1 MEIKIAAAIIIGYI
15 LGSIPFAYIIARL
28 KKGVDI
34 RKVGGGN
41 VGALN
46 TYREIG
52 PVYGLGVLAA
62 DILKG
67 VLAVFVA
74 KWLDISLAW
83 VCVAGFAA
91 VVGHNWPVFIKFKGG
106 MGAATVIGVLV
117 ALTTVET
124 LISAGIVILLIAIT
138 RNVRLALF
146 ALVFVP
152 VFQWIFDKDFT
163 YIACAI
169 GLLLFIGLRLFINLR
184 KELAK
189 VSNKKNLIID
199 KEYTAWQTKKMQNNL
214 EK

>member
-1 MEIKIAAAIIIGYI
+1 MEIQIALAIIIGYI

-34 RKVGGGN
+34 REVGGGN

-67 VLAVFVA
+67 VLAVYVA
-74 KWLDISLAW
+74 KWLDIPLTW

-91 VVGHNWPVFIKFKGG
+91 VVGHNWPVFIRFKGG

-117 ALTTVET
+117 ALTPVET

-146 ALVFVP
+146 ALIFVP
-152 VFQWIFDKDFT
+152 VFHWVFDKDFT

-189 VSNKKNLIID
+189 VVDKKNLIID
-199 KEYTAWQTKKMQNNL
+199 REYSAWQTKKDS
-214 EK
+214 

>member
-15 LGSIPFAYIIARL
+15 VGSIPFAYIIARL

-34 RKVGGGN
+34 REVGGGN

-52 PVYGLGVLAA
+52 PAYGLGVLAA

-67 VLAVFVA
+67 VLAVYIA
-74 KWLDISLAW
+74 KWLDISLTW

-91 VVGHNWPVFIKFKGG
+91 IVGHNWPVFIKFKGG

-117 ALTTVET
+117 ALTPVET
-124 LISAGIVILLIAIT
+124 LISAGIVILLIGIT

-146 ALVFVP
+146 ALIFVP

-163 YIACAI
+163 YIACAL
-169 GLLLFIGLRLFINLR
+169 GLLLFIGIRLSFNLK
-184 KELAK
+184 KELVK
-189 VSNKKNLIID
+189 VSDKKSLIID
-199 KEYTAWQTKKMQNNL
+199 KEYTAWQTKRNI
-214 EK
+214 E